1 MAKYEHKPG
10 KLSLF
15 ENDKGDNPKRPDFTG
30 SGKTPDGR
38 DFKVSVWDN
47 RNEQGGADLS
57 GSIEFSDIQVHKEE
71 AVAKE
76 KPKDEDLPF

>member
-15 ENDKGDNPKRPDFTG
+15 ENDKADNPKRPDFTG
-30 SGKTPDGR
+30 SGKLPDGT
-38 DFKVSVWDN
+38 DVKFSIWDN

-57 GSIEFSDIQVHKEE
+57 GSIEFPNVTVHKEE
-71 AVAKE
+71 DKAPE
-76 KPKDEDLPF
+76 KDEDLPF